1 MLAIVG
7 DGEVGASGFQG
18 LFGQVGQEPLPQGVR
33 SGMHHPGRKVEVFLG
48 GNPKHI
54 FNEPG
59 VEGACPLAW
68 GQELLHIE
76 KKNPG
81 LFTGNDIA
89 DEVFAGDRR
98 IVFSKDL
105 SAGDVAKD
113 IAVSPIKIHHDIDA
127 AGFHKAN
134 LAD

>member
-1 MLAIVG
+1 
-7 DGEVGASGFQG
+7 
-18 LFGQVGQEPLPQGVR
+18 
-33 SGMHHPGRKVEVFLG
+33 MHHPSRKIQIFLG

-54 FNEPG
+54 PNEPG

-68 GQELLHIE
+68 GQEFLHIE

-81 LFTGNDIA
+81 LFTGNYIA

-105 SAGDVAKD
+105 SATDVAED